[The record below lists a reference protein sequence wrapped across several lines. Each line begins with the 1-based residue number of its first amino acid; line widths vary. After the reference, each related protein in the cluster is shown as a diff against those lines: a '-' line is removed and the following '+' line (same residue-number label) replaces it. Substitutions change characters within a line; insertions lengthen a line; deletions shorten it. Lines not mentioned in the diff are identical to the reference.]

1 MATISLLASCGE
13 TRPLRS
19 DIQEFIASFSI
30 KEARKEYLESNYIR
44 TDLYHEPD
52 QEIKTIMEVSFNI
65 KDQKN
70 ATYEY
75 TYRKYVDD
83 VLDTE
88 NSRHTEIH
96 KGESGYIV
104 NKDGVESTITYEE
117 LDQNYVRHFFYR
129 TDVADVHSI
138 GMYMADVLR
147 EKLPYIQDY
156 VTVDFEAK
164 TLTYEVP
171 FGVEKN
177 VEGYDFNEILV
188 VNSLGMLVSFDNK
201 IMSSTGV
208 ITVESNLVV
217 TNII

>member
-1 MATISLLASCGE
+1 
-13 TRPLRS
+13 
-19 DIQEFIASFSI
+19 
-30 KEARKEYLESNYIR
+30 
-44 TDLYHEPD
+44 
-52 QEIKTIMEVSFNI
+52 
-65 KDQKN
+65 
-70 ATYEY
+70 
-75 TYRKYVDD
+75 
-83 VLDTE
+83 
-88 NSRHTEIH
+88 
-96 KGESGYIV
+96 
-104 NKDGVESTITYEE
+104 
-117 LDQNYVRHFFYR
+117 
-129 TDVADVHSI
+129 
-138 GMYMADVLR
+138 MADVLR

-177 VEGYDFNEILV
+177 VEGYDFNEVLV